1 VAKPARKRPSSA
13 ASAETSVRYSD
24 GRLLSRCIRGGAAHQ
39 GRGKVFA
46 LDIIMCFFCNWDA
59 DEVGAQNGRD
69 PARGPAAGSVAVTI
83 GPSSTTTM
91 MMIPTEQ
98 HSWRPSS
105 RTGRSEKKGP
115 SISVKRKE
123 LQVMYARSRA
133 SAADEY
139 VKWTADVVRL
149 VLHPITLRS
158 LVDVVHYPW
167 SRELGHVD
175 YCA

>member
-13 ASAETSVRYSD
+13 ASAETSVRYLD
-24 GRLLSRCIRGGAAHQ
+24 GLLSRCIRGGAAHQ

-83 GPSSTTTM
+83 GPSSTTTTTTM
-91 MMIPTEQ
+91 TIPTE

-123 LQVMYARSRA
+123 
-133 SAADEY
+133 
-139 VKWTADVVRL
+139 WTADVVRL
-149 VLHPITLRS
+149 VLHQTTLRS

-167 SRELGHVD
+167 SGELGHVD